1 MNNEN
6 PYTLEI
12 SLNVLNHLGLNLY
25 SNVPAVLSESVANAW
40 DADASKVSIQVEG
53 EEEKTITI
61 SDDGCG
67 MSQDDLNNKFL
78 TVGYERRKGIN
89 QDLTP
94 KNRQVMGRKGIGKL
108 SVFSIAESIQV
119 FTRKRGGELL
129 GMKLDLD
136 GIKRAID
143 EGNCYYPEPIAQPS
157 EIKSNGTT
165 LVLSRLKKRVSSS
178 IDKHLKKRIA
188 RRFDVIDDS
197 FQVSINGTDIS
208 IEDRDYFHKLEF
220 ALVYGDDEK
229 GKFNDRVEI
238 HNRPNEI
245 LRVGKVRG
253 WIGLAK
259 ESGSLK
265 DESGNLNKIS
275 ILSRGKVALE
285 DILERLGETGLYAKF
300 VIGEIRADFLD
311 ETEKEDIA
319 TSSRQD
325 FVQTDP
331 RFQELEK
338 FIRGELKHL
347 NKQRVRIKQKE
358 GVKKASEIPA
368 IKEWYESFKGDTKG
382 SAKKL
387 LGKINEIATDQE
399 HRKTLLKHGVLAFE
413 HLQHKQKLTQ
423 LQRLDVNSL
432 EIAIQLFSE
441 LDDIEA
447 SWYYQITQGR
457 LEVIQ
462 KLADHVNNNVLEKV
476 IQEHIYNH
484 LWLLDPSWDRATETP
499 TMEKSVA
506 SQFDL
511 ISENLTDEQKRGRF
525 DIKYKKTSGKHIIV
539 ELKRT
544 QFKTSTG
551 ELIGQ
556 VDKYIKALRK
566 QLKVNKANDESN
578 PQIEAICLVGCELQ
592 DWEDQESR
600 QESENALAAKHI
612 RVVTYQKLVKDAEVS
627 YQAYLDTRREKGR
640 IEKLLDEIE
649 ASNGSSS

>member
-143 EGNCYYPEPIAQPS
+143 EGNCYYPEPIAQPPTEI

-188 RRFDVIDDS
+188 RRFDIIGNS

-229 GKFNDRVEI
+229 RKFNDRVEI
-238 HNRPNEI
+238 DNRPNEI
-245 LRVGKVRG
+245 PDVGEVRG

-311 ETEKEDIA
+311 DTEKEDIA

-331 RFQELEK
+331 RFQKLEK
-338 FIRGELKHL
+338 LIQGELKYL
-347 NKQRVRIKQKE
+347 SQQRVQIKQKE
-358 GVKKASEIPA
+358 AVKEASQIPA
-368 IKEWYESFKGDTKG
+368 IEKWYKSLGPD
-382 SAKKL
+382 AKKPAQKL
-387 LGKINEIATDQE
+387 FGKINQIATDQE
-399 HRKTLLKHGVLAFE
+399 HYKTLLKHGVLAFE
-413 HLQHKQKLTQ
+413 HLQHKQKLTE
-423 LQRLDVNSL
+423 LEHLDINNL
-432 EIAIQLFSE
+432 ETAVQLFSE

-457 LEVIQ
+457 LEVIE
-462 KLADHVNNNVLEKV
+462 KLVKDVRENVLERI

-499 TMEKSVA
+499 FLEKSVA
-506 SQFDL
+506 SEFDR
-511 ISENLTDEQKRGRF
+511 ISERLTDEEKRGRL
-525 DIKYKKTSGKHIIV
+525 DIRYKKTSGKHVII
-539 ELKRT
+539 ELKRAGIE
-544 QFKTSTG
+544 TSG
-551 ELIGQ
+551 PVLMEQ
-556 VDKYIKALRK
+556 VDKYVQALQK
-566 QLKVNKANDESN
+566 QLEDSGEVNPA
-578 PQIEAICLVGCELQ
+578 IEVICLVG
-592 DWEDQESR
+592 
-600 QESENALAAKHI
+600 
-612 RVVTYQKLVKDAEVS
+612 RVRFVQSK
-627 YQAYLDTRREKGR
+627 
-640 IEKLLDEIE
+640 
-649 ASNGSSS
+649 